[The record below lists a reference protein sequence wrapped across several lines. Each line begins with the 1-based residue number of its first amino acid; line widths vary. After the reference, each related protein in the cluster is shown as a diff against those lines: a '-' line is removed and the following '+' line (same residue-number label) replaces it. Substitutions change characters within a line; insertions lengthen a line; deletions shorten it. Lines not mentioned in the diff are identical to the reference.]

1 MLSWRSVPKAVDYL
15 ALLGA
20 TIREERRR
28 AGFSQEELA
37 EKAELHPNYLGR
49 VERGEEQISVAAL
62 VRLARAL
69 KIQVHDLTR
78 DF

>member
-1 MLSWRSVPKAVDYL
+1 MPKTVDYL

-28 AGFSQEELA
+28 AGYSQERLA

-49 VERGEEQISVAAL
+49 VERGEEQISLAAL
-62 VRLARAL
+62 VRIARAL

-78 DF
+78 GF